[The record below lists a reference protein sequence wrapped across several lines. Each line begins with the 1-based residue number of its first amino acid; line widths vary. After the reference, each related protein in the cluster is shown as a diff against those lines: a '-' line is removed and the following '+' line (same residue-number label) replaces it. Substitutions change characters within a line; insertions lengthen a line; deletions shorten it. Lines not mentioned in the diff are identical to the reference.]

1 MELSAIKSYLLSL
14 PFEERLS
21 FLSDIE
27 QSSNQDNILCQ
38 GSRRELLN
46 NKQGCCPHCGHLK
59 YVKFGFKSGSQR
71 YKCKGCHKSF
81 TEYTGTWM
89 SGIHKKDKIDTY
101 MVLMSEEKSLDKI
114 KSELL
119 INKKTAF
126 DWRHKIL
133 ASLSDVDKDDFTG
146 VTESDETF
154 FLDSNKGSKV
164 ENRKARK
171 RGGSATKRG
180 INQDHVAV
188 IVTMDRDK
196 SLDLTVA
203 TKGRIKKKDIERA
216 IGERCT
222 KQTILC
228 SDAHVSYKGFAID
241 KKLEHHPLRADL
253 KQRVKDNIYHIQH
266 VNATHKRVKKWID
279 ERFWGVSTKYLQQ
292 YLNWYRIKESIKNHK
307 NKIQELAK
315 KSIVD
320 TNAYEKY
327 RKIDENYQILISTQF

>member
-1 MELSAIKSYLLSL
+1 MELSAIKFYLFSL
-14 PFEERLS
+14 PVEERLF

-27 QSSNQDNILCQ
+27 QSSNQDKILCQ

-46 NKQGCCPHCGHLK
+46 NKQGYPPHCGHLK

-71 YKCKGCHKSF
+71 YKCKGCDKSF

-89 SGIHKKDKIDTY
+89 SEIHKKDRIDTY
-101 MVLMSEEKSLDKI
+101 LILMSEEKSLDTI

-119 INKKTAF
+119 INKKAAF

-133 ASLSDVDKDDFTG
+133 ASLSDVATDDFTG

-164 ENRKARK
+164 GNRKARK
-171 RGGSATKRG
+171 RVGSATKPG

-188 IVTMDRDK
+188 IVTMDRNK
-196 SLDLTVA
+196 SFDLTVA

-241 KKLEHHPLRADL
+241 KKLEHHLLRADL
-253 KQRVKDNIYHIQH
+253 KKRVKDKTYHIQH
-266 VNATHKRVKKWID
+266 VNATHKRVKKWIG
-279 ERFWGVSTKYLQQ
+279 ERFWGVSTKYLKQ
-292 YLNWYRIKESIKNHK
+292 YLNWYRIIESIKNHK

-320 TNAYEKY
+320 TNAYNKY
-327 RKIDENYQILISTQF
+327 GKIDENYQMLISTQF